1 MPKTPKSAD
10 QNPPAENAGD
20 PKKRKRKKVEEKGY
34 TIYIHKVLKK
44 TANGKTISAKA
55 VELVNML
62 ISDMEERLSER
73 ACELAR
79 FQKKSTLAA
88 PHIQTATKLIFPAE
102 MSGQA
107 IVVASKALESF
118 TA

>member
-1 MPKTPKSAD
+1 MAKTSKSAD
-10 QNPPAENAGD
+10 KNPPTENGAD
-20 PKKRKRKKVEEKGY
+20 AKKKKRKKVEEKGY
-34 TIYIHKVLKK
+34 TLYIHKVLKK
-44 TANGKTISAKA
+44 ATDGKTISSKA
-55 VELVNML
+55 VEVVNML
-62 ISDMEERLSER
+62 ISDLEERLSDK

-88 PHIQTATKLIFPAE
+88 PHVQTATKLIFPAE

-107 IVVASKALESF
+107 IVVASKALESY